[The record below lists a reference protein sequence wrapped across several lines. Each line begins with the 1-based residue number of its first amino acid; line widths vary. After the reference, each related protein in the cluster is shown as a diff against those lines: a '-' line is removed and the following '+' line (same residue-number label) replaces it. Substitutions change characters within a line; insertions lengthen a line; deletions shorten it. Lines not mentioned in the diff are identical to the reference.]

1 MPRATTGSKR
11 SRKKLPALDPIEL
24 TYAQR
29 AEKYAREICSKNILA
44 CKEVRQA
51 CKRHL
56 DDLKAS
62 RRANYRWRF
71 DAAKANRFC
80 DFFEGLPHVK
90 DDFLGHAGRRETI
103 RLSEWQIFIFCCIF
117 GWVDKKTGYRRFTEA
132 YLEVPRKNGKTP
144 MAAGTGL
151 FMLCADGEYGAEVF
165 AGATTKEQAGEVFRA
180 AMLMAQKTPQLR
192 EAFGIWCNAASIVIS
207 KTASTFRAL
216 KANPGDGPSPSC
228 VIADEVHQLKSIYLL
243 SWARN
248 GMVGKRQA
256 LLMEITTAGTD
267 LSSACYDKHLEVQQV
282 LAGLRVNERLFGIIF
297 TVDEGVDWKS
307 KKALLMANPNYGVSV
322 NPEVIDHDQFQATQ
336 SATQQND
343 FKTKNLNIWGGADSP
358 WMNMVKF
365 AACADLGLRIENFAG
380 DACVQAADLAS
391 RTDTTSTVRLFKRT
405 LADGDH
411 FYCFSRHYLNEETIQ
426 DKRNTHYQNW
436 VERGYLIQT
445 PGNVTSYSKVNE
457 DLAADSTAL
466 NLRELVFDPFH
477 AAALVQFLQER
488 DDWNQSVEIV
498 EIKQTVENM
507 SPPMKELEA
516 IVLSGRFHYD
526 GNPVLKW
533 MVANTVCH
541 RDRKENIYP
550 VRNRVQ
556 NKIDGTIALIMAVAR
571 LMAQPGDPYTDPDK
585 MGWV

>member
-1 MPRATTGSKR
+1 M
-11 SRKKLPALDPIEL
+11 
-24 TYAQR
+24 
-29 AEKYAREICSKNILA
+29 
-44 CKEVRQA
+44 
-51 CKRHL
+51 
-56 DDLKAS
+56 
-62 RRANYRWRF
+62 
-71 DAAKANRFC
+71 
-80 DFFEGLPHVK
+80 
-90 DDFLGHAGRRETI
+90 
-103 RLSEWQIFIFCCIF
+103 
-117 GWVDKKTGYRRFTEA
+117 
-132 YLEVPRKNGKTP
+132 
-144 MAAGTGL
+144 
-151 FMLCADGEYGAEVF
+151 
-165 AGATTKEQAGEVFRA
+165 
-180 AMLMAQKTPQLR
+180 
-192 EAFGIWCNAASIVIS
+192 
-207 KTASTFRAL
+207 
-216 KANPGDGPSPSC
+216 
-228 VIADEVHQLKSIYLL
+228 
-243 SWARN
+243 
-248 GMVGKRQA
+248 
-256 LLMEITTAGTD
+256 
-267 LSSACYDKHLEVQQV
+267 QQV
-282 LAGLRVNERLFGIIF
+282 LAGLRVNERLFGMIF

-365 AACADLGLRIENFAG
+365 AACADHGLKIEDFAG
-380 DACVQAADLAS
+380 DACVEAADLAS

-405 LADGDH
+405 LVDGDH
-411 FYCFSRHYLNEETIQ
+411 FYCFSRHYLNEDTIQ
-426 DKRNTHYQNW
+426 DKRNTHYQDW

-457 DLAADSTAL
+457 DLAGDSTSL

-477 AAALVQFLQER
+477 AAPLVQFLQER

-507 SPPMKELEA
+507 SLPMKELEA

-533 MVANTVCH
+533 MVANTVRH

-556 NKIDGTIALIMAVAR
+556 NKIDGTIALIMAIAR
-571 LMAQPGDPYTDPDK
+571 LMAQPGDQYTDPDK

>member
-1 MPRATTGSKR
+1 MPRAKTASRR
-11 SRKKLPALDPIEL
+11 SRTKPQERDRTEL
-24 TYAQR
+24 SYAER
-29 AEKYAREICSKNILA
+29 AHLYAKEVCSKKILA

-51 CKRHL
+51 CQRHL
-56 DDLKAS
+56 DDLKES
-62 RRANYRWRF
+62 RKGAYRWCF
-71 DAAKANRFC
+71 DVSKANRFC
-80 DFFEGLPHVK
+80 EFFEGLPHVK
-90 DDFLGHAGRRETI
+90 DDFLGHAGRQETFH
-103 RLSEWQIFIFCCIF
+103 LGEWQIFIFSCIF
-117 GWVDKKTGYRRFTEA
+117 GWVAKKTGYRRFTEV

-165 AGATTKEQAGEVFRA
+165 AGATSKEQAGEVFRA
-180 AMLMAQKTPQLR
+180 AMMMAQKTPQLR
-192 EAFGIWCNAASIVIS
+192 EAFGVWCNAASIVIS

-248 GMVGKRQA
+248 GMVGRRQP
-256 LLMEITTAGTD
+256 LLVEITTAGTD

-297 TVDEGVDWKS
+297 TVDADVDWKS

-322 NPEVIDHDQFQATQ
+322 NPEQIDHDQFQATQ

-365 AACADLGLRIENFAG
+365 AACADPTLRIEDFSN
-380 DACVQAADLAS
+380 DPCVEAADLAS
-391 RTDTTSTVRLFKRT
+391 RTDTTTAVRVFKRT
-405 LADGDH
+405 LQDGDH
-411 FYCFSRHYLNEETIQ
+411 FYAFSRHYLNEETIQ
-426 DKRNTHYQNW
+426 DKRNTHYQDW
-436 VERGYLIQT
+436 VARGHLIQT
-445 PGNVTSYSKVNE
+445 PGNVTSYSRVNE
-457 DLAADSTAL
+457 DLAHDSTAL

-477 AAALVQFLQER
+477 AASLVQFLQER
-488 DDWNQSVEIV
+488 EDWNHSVEIV

-556 NKIDGTIALIMAVAR
+556 NKIDGTIALILAVAR
-571 LMAQPGDPYTDPDK
+571 LMAQPGDEYTDPEK